1 MLYATTLNNQL
12 FLLMLIEQCGLNDI
26 KVISANTDSIT
37 VNIENSKKTWLENI
51 VNKWEQISLHTM
63 EYTSYNCIIYRDVN
77 NYLSQTTDGKVKTKG
92 CFEKDR
98 DYHKNHSMMIIP
110 IALEEY
116 YLKGVLPDKTILD
129 HTDIFD
135 FCKAVK
141 GNRAIKYKEKIW
153 NNNQWQE
160 KQLQT
165 RVNRYIVTNKGSKLI
180 KIMKPLENED
190 GSQKKDK
197 LVKYRQENPLQLD
210 LFHFV
215 EDVVIVKDR
224 ESEVEA
230 GYYTQMMNRIDSLN
244 IQDYDINY
252 NYYINECYK
261 IINQIQ

>member
-1 MLYATTLNNQL
+1 MAFKEKGGIKLKGD
-12 FLLMLIEQCGLNDI
+12 FEIE
-26 KVISANTDSIT
+26 KEV
-37 VNIENSKKTWLENI
+37 
-51 VNKWEQISLHTM
+51 
-63 EYTSYNCIIYRDVN
+63 
-77 NYLSQTTDGKVKTKG
+77 
-92 CFEKDR
+92 
-98 DYHKNHSMMIIP
+98 HKNHSQRIVPLSIYKHYVDQIKPEETIIN
-110 IALEEY
+110 
-116 YLKGVLPDKTILD
+116 

-141 GNRAIKYKEKIW
+141 GNRTIKYKEQSW
-153 NNNQWQE
+153 VNNKWQE

-197 LVKYRQENPLQLD
+197 LVKYRQENPQQLD

-215 EDVVIVKDR
+215 EDVVVIKDR

-230 GYYTQMMNRIDSLN
+230 GYYIQMMNRIDSLD
-244 IQDYDINY
+244 IKDYDINY

-261 IINQIQ
+261 IINQIQEITK